1 MHFTRE
7 GFGHETSPVQ
17 LNEDTTAAVSFPAS
31 GGGTHAV
38 QNLLMKILAMGML
51 LAVLQSLK
59 WLSKFLVHVQW
70 DNLMAISAVQMRN

>member
-1 MHFTRE
+1 MMEWDMHFTRE

-17 LNEDTTAAVSFPAS
+17 LNEDTTVAVRPFSFPAS

-38 QNLLMKILAMGML
+38 PTAEANENSGYGYML

-59 WLSKFLVHVQW
+59 
-70 DNLMAISAVQMRN
+70 